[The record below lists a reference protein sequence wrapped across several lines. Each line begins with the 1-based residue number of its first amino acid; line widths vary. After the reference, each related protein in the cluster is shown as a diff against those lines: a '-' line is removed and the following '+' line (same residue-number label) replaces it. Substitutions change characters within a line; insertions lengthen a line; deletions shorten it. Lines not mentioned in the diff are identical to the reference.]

1 MVDTPEQSYASET
14 VASRR
19 GSVAAGRRQRREFDA
34 EYGAEF
40 GDDFEG
46 AGAESP
52 VRRASKG
59 GVRLKFRLG
68 IPKSKW
74 GRIGAGVS
82 LLGVLG
88 LGAAGV
94 MLARK
99 MLLHDERFVIASS
112 SSISIEGNQ
121 HLTQAQLLSVFGE
134 DVERNIFT
142 VSLAQRRAELEALPW
157 VQHATVMRLLPDH
170 LRVSIVERT
179 PVAFVRQGG
188 RIGLVDAS
196 GVLLD
201 MPADAAGTAH
211 YSFPV
216 VTGIGSDEPLSTRA
230 ARMKIYEQF
239 TGELDGKGDK
249 ISQQLSEV
257 DLSSPED
264 VKALIADDGAE
275 VLVHF
280 GDSDYLER
288 YKKYK
293 AHLSEWRTQYPK
305 LASVDMRYDRQ
316 VVLEMQPGNAV
327 PVTGGGGTDAG
338 AAASGASAA
347 AGGAK
352 SVGVA
357 KAAGVAAV
365 AGAATAAG
373 LGLKKAVVAAKAAPA
388 KAGVAGTAAVAR
400 PAKASGAGIAG
411 PGAAKAAAPG
421 LVKAVAP
428 TVVKAVTA
436 SGAAAAVPSAAKV
449 AAPSAATGSG
459 TNAVSTWVKKPASSG
474 AGTSKAVHRAAVK
487 PTGAR
492 AKAKTVK
499 AKTVKANRLKARGK
513 AGAKRSP
520 VKQQKT
526 GTSTVVHP

>member
-40 GDDFEG
+40 GDEFDR
-46 AGAESP
+46 AGEDSP

-59 GVRLKFRLG
+59 GVRLKFRWG

-74 GRIGAGVS
+74 GRIGAGLS

-99 MLLHDERFVIASS
+99 MLLHDERFVIQRSS
-112 SSISIEGNQ
+112 FISIEGNQ

-201 MPADAAGTAH
+201 MPADAPGAAH

-216 VTGIGSDEPLSTRA
+216 VTGIGVDDPLSTRA

-239 TGELDGKGDK
+239 TGELDSKGEK

-316 VVLEMQPGNAV
+316 VVLEMQPGSTV
-327 PVTGGGGTDAG
+327 PVAGGGGTDAG
-338 AAASGASAA
+338 GAASDAPAA

-365 AGAATAAG
+365 AGV
-373 LGLKKAVVAAKAAPA
+373 GLKKAVVAAKAAPA
-388 KAGVAGTAAVAR
+388 KAGVAGTAAVASH
-400 PAKASGAGIAG
+400 AKASGAGVAAPG
-411 PGAAKAAAPG
+411 PAKAAAPSP
-421 LVKAVAP
+421 VKVAAP
-428 TVVKAVTA
+428 STAKALAA
-436 SGAAAAVPSAAKV
+436 SGGATAVPSAA
-449 AAPSAATGSG
+449 AGPG

-474 AGTSKAVHRAAVK
+474 AGKSKVVHRAAVK
-487 PTGAR
+487 PAGAKS
-492 AKAKTVK
+492 KAKT
-499 AKTVKANRLKARGK
+499 KTVKGKTGKGKAGKGK
-513 AGAKRSP
+513 AGAKRP
-520 VKQQKT
+520 LVKQQKS